1 MNTITAKR
9 ITICSAIAILVSSY
23 YVIMLFLSSIFDH
36 DLVSNNTVTIPA
48 VIGSFVLALSI
59 GRKMKRSLM
68 ARAN

>member
-9 ITICSAIAILVSSY
+9 IAICSAIAILFSSY

-36 DLVSNNTVTIPA
+36 ELVSNNTVTIPV
-48 VIGSFVLALSI
+48 VIGSFVLALGI